1 MYFVLKNSYRNEY
14 YFKNTLFNQ
23 LVKHYGLENSVV
35 LDEFK
40 IGGSIADFV
49 FLNGEARV
57 YEIKTAFDDLSKLKK
72 QVSDYMQFANK
83 VYMVTSPN
91 HENLAV
97 KLLKDSQVGIII
109 LDNNNS
115 FQEVKK
121 SPKRTWRTAP

>member
-72 QVSDYMQFANK
+72 AGVRLYAVCKQSLYGH
-83 VYMVTSPN
+83 VT
-91 HENLAV
+91 
-97 KLLKDSQVGIII
+97 
-109 LDNNNS
+109 
-115 FQEVKK
+115 
-121 SPKRTWRTAP
+121 